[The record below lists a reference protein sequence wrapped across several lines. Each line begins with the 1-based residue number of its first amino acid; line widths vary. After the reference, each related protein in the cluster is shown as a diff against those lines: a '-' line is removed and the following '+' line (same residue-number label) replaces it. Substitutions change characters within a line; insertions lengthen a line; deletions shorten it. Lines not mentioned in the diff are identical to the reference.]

1 MIKMLAQQA
10 SYYGS
15 MKWENLGTAGCMAL
29 GLYIW
34 FGTLD
39 IYPSLVFLSRKRSR
53 MVPLRSP
60 VRSGLWMPGP
70 AFMED
75 SV

>member
-29 GLYIW
+29 GLYI
-34 FGTLD
+34 
-39 IYPSLVFLSRKRSR
+39 
-53 MVPLRSP
+53 
-60 VRSGLWMPGP
+60 
-70 AFMED
+70 
-75 SV
+75 